1 MVHVELADVYWLE
14 VAVLAVV
21 LTVDRVGI
29 PEASIDCVAFVF
41 VVRFVLPRISKVDFG
56 GTTD

>member
-1 MVHVELADVYWLE
+1 MFWLE
-14 VAVLAVV
+14 STVFALV
-21 LTVDRVGI
+21 LTVYRIGI
-29 PEASIDCVAFVF
+29 PETSIDCVAFVF

>member
-1 MVHVELADVYWLE
+1 MFWLE
-14 VAVLAVV
+14 ATVFAFV
-21 LTVDRVGI
+21 LTVYRIGI

>member
-1 MVHVELADVYWLE
+1 VVHVELADVYWLE

-29 PEASIDCVAFVF
+29 PEASIDCVAFVP
-41 VVRFVLPRISKVDFG
+41 VSDRLP
-56 GTTD
+56 

>member
-1 MVHVELADVYWLE
+1 VVDVELTDMFWLE
-14 VAVLAVV
+14 ATVFALV
-21 LTVDRVGI
+21 LTVYRIGI
-29 PEASIDCVAFVF
+29 PETSIDCVAFVF